1 VFVLSVRAP
10 PKLYMFE
17 FKNVGTEIEQL
28 GEVASF
34 ESAKTILDL
43 PSPVSGATVETN
55 EKLSERS
62 KLVNQEPYGEGWL
75 RAQKHL

>member
-1 VFVLSVRAP
+1 
-10 PKLYMFE
+10 MFE

-55 EKLSERS
+55 
-62 KLVNQEPYGEGWL
+62 
-75 RAQKHL
+75 